1 MQKSRLYQTLNALRN
16 IPFNSAIMKGK
27 LVQLKNG
34 RVVILHKKI
43 ERPFTYDMSYEN
55 KMWGYKMYQYSELKN
70 DKFITTTGLF
80 NPSDFVLQEEPTT
93 MLLIDN
99 LRKSVGNK

>member
-1 MQKSRLYQTLNALRN
+1 
-16 IPFNSAIMKGK
+16 
-27 LVQLKNG
+27 
-34 RVVILHKKI
+34 
-43 ERPFTYDMSYEN
+43 MSYEN